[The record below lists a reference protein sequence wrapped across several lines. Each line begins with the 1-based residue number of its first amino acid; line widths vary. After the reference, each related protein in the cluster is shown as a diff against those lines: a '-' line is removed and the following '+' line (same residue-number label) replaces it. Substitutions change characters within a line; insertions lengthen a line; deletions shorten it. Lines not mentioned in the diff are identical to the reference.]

1 MRSME
6 FSGKSI
12 DEAVFLGLQAM
23 GIAIDAVD
31 IEVVRNESKG
41 ILGIGAKSA
50 LVRLTEKPPESILED
65 TEILSRAQSDSGQ
78 KQGRRDRDRD
88 RGRDRE
94 RGKQATATTP
104 PAVRESRGQREN
116 RLARQAG
123 EPREPREAEPA
134 VKIEYSR
141 ELAQNNEAAKFL
153 EGLLTHMGMEAQVL
167 AAEHDGG
174 LRLRI
179 DSSAMGLLIGHRGE
193 TLDAMQYLTSLVV
206 NRSRKE
212 NGYQRVT
219 LDTENYRNKREE
231 SLRRLAHRLASQV
244 RASGKEQALEPMNP
258 YERRILHAALQNSQ
272 HVTTHSEGEEP
283 NRRII
288 ISPKNGK
295 AKKQQ

>member
-1 MRSME
+1 MRSIE

-31 IEVVRNESKG
+31 IEVVRSESKG
-41 ILGIGAKSA
+41 ILGIGAKPA
-50 LVRLTEKPPESILED
+50 VVRLTEKPPESILED
-65 TEILSRAQSDSGQ
+65 TEILSRAQPEREKRDR
-78 KQGRRDRDRD
+78 RRDRDRD
-88 RGRDRE
+88 NRDRSRS
-94 RGKQATATTP
+94 RGAATPSGA
-104 PAVRESRGQREN
+104 RESRGQREN
-116 RLARQAG
+116 RLERQAMEEAG
-123 EPREPREAEPA
+123 ARAAEPA
-134 VKIEYSR
+134 VKIAYSR
-141 ELAQNNEAAKFL
+141 ELAQTSEAAKFL
-153 EGLLTHMGMEAQVL
+153 EGMLTHMGMEAQVL

-212 NGYQRVT
+212 HGYQRVT

-231 SLRRLAHRLASQV
+231 SLRRLAYRLASQV
-244 RASGKEQALEPMNP
+244 RASGKERTLEPMNP

-283 NRRII
+283 NRRIV
-288 ISPKNGK
+288 ISPKGEK
-295 AKKQQ
+295 AREQS